1 MECLQADTFDS
12 HKESR
17 LTLKLKNFK
26 LNTTEEENIEFAK
39 IKEERE
45 ESKFSRFWSNAIHIF
60 NQKKNKK
67 KYISKI

>member
-17 LTLKLKNFK
+17 LSLKLKNFK
-26 LNTTEEENIEFAK
+26 MNTTEEENIEFAK

-45 ESKFSRFWSNAIHIF
+45 ESKLDLFGHIQLSYF
-60 NQKKNKK
+60 KQNEQTL
-67 KYISKI
+67 I